1 MKHEYDQDFYQSC
14 IPPIKSVPIF
24 IAIGSNI
31 ESEQHIELGL
41 EQLQKL
47 VGFTL
52 LAVSSWYQTSPWGI
66 EEQADFLNLVVAGK
80 TVLSPQE
87 LLTFTQHIENVL
99 GRIRRQVNGPRT
111 IDLDLLLYGDH
122 IINEHHLVIPH
133 PGLLVRDFMLIPLI
147 EIAPDV
153 IHPQLQVTVKEL
165 THLVQYH
172 QIRGKVKS
180 AEFI

>member
-1 MKHEYDQDFYQSC
+1 M
-14 IPPIKSVPIF
+14 PIF

-31 ESEQHIELGL
+31 EPERHIELGL

-47 VGFTL
+47 LGFTL
-52 LAVSSWYQTSPWGI
+52 LAISSWYQTRPWGI
-66 EEQADFLNLVVAGK
+66 KDQADFLNLVIAGK
-80 TVLSPQE
+80 TILSPHE
-87 LLTFTQHIENVL
+87 LLTAIQHIENVL
-99 GRIRRQVNGPRT
+99 GRIRQQVNGSRT
-111 IDLDLLLYGDH
+111 IDLDLLLYGDYLV
-122 IINEHHLVIPH
+122 NRPNLVIPH

-153 IHPQLQVTVKEL
+153 IHPQFQVTVKEL

-172 QIRGKVKS
+172 QIRCKVKN